1 MAKSCPTCYSSGV
14 IRGNERCP
22 RCNGTGVIKPK
33 VGENKQ
39 LRSSKIRE
47 SSAGQII
54 SNMNKFARNGM
65 VEEVTECFKQLKPY
79 TNKLT
84 ENAKLEIKKAFSIVK
99 RNAK

>member
-1 MAKSCPTCYSSGV
+1 
-14 IRGNERCP
+14 
-22 RCNGTGVIKPK
+22 
-33 VGENKQ
+33 
-39 LRSSKIRE
+39 
-47 SSAGQII
+47 
-54 SNMNKFARNGM
+54 MNKFARNGM